1 MPLLQPQDTLQ
12 KPLYPKFR
20 NSEITTNPFIATLYF
35 GILLALRDIFVSLT
49 RRSITMGNNSETMR
63 AYEIGA
69 TDGLDSWRVTERP
82 KPTAKHGQVLI
93 RVRAVSL
100 NYRDI
105 LLVTGRYGFSSPAPD
120 LIPVSDGAGEVAAV
134 GEGVTRFAVGD
145 RVAGIFSQSWLG
157 GDQVADD
164 WNTTLGGG
172 VDGMLAEYAVLDQNG
187 VIKVPD
193 YLSFEEAAA
202 LPIAGVTAWNALYGL
217 KPLRPG
223 QTVLALGTGGVSI
236 FAIQLAHAAGARV
249 IATSSRDDKLER
261 ARALGADETINYRS
275 TPEWQDEVRRLTN
288 GRGVDH
294 VIEVGGVGTLPRSI
308 TSTRP
313 GGVVSLI
320 GMLATGQPI
329 DPLSILG
336 TGAIVRGVM
345 VGSREHF
352 MQLIE
357 AITLH
362 KIKPVIDRVFGFDEA
377 MAAIQYLSQ
386 GEHVGKVVIR
396 IE

>member
-1 MPLLQPQDTLQ
+1 MG
-12 KPLYPKFR
+12 
-20 NSEITTNPFIATLYF
+20 ETT
-35 GILLALRDIFVSLT
+35 
-49 RRSITMGNNSETMR
+49 ETMR

-69 TDGLDSWRVTERP
+69 MDGLDSWRLTERA
-82 KPTAKHGQVLI
+82 KPSAGRGQVLV

-105 LLVTGRYGFSSPAPD
+105 LLVTGRYGFSTPTPD
-120 LIPVSDGAGEVAAV
+120 LIPVSDGAGEVVAV

-145 RVAGIFSQSWLG
+145 RVTGIFSQSWQG

-172 VDGMLAEYAVLDQNG
+172 VDGMLAEYVVLDQSG
-187 VIKVPD
+187 VLKLPD
-193 YLSFEEAAA
+193 HLSFEEAAT
-202 LPIAGVTAWNALYGL
+202 LPVAAVTAWNALYGL

-223 QTVLALGTGGVSI
+223 QTVLTLGTGGVSI

-249 IATSSRDDKLER
+249 IATSSSDEKLER

-294 VIEVGGVGTLPRSI
+294 VIEVGGVGTLGRSI

-320 GMLATGQPI
+320 GMLAAGEPI
-329 DPLSILG
+329 NPLSILG

-345 VGSREHF
+345 VGSRATF
-352 MQLIE
+352 MQLNE
-357 AITLH
+357 ALALH

-377 MAAIQYLSQ
+377 NAAMQYLSQ
-386 GEHVGKVVIR
+386 GAHVGKVVVR
-396 IE
+396 ID